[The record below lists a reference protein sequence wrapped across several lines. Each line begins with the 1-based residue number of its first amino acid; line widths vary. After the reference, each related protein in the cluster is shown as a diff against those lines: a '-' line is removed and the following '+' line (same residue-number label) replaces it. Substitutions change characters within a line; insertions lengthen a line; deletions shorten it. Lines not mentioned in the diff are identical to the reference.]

1 MSAVSDVV
9 FPALEA
15 IATAVIAGFTITQWR
30 SDTLK
35 RQARVREVDSR
46 ISTVGFLL
54 RRQLRSWLGMDG
66 EGGANKNPISPL
78 TRWVERNRPSYSDHV
93 TRAEQRLEEMA
104 SLAGEASPEVATGVK
119 AAFVLFLS
127 GSRRLNQ
134 WASTERPNDET
145 EFDYDRLPMDATKD
159 LTSCITALERGVIDT
174 NLLIADK
181 KLDDLRVAEDPF
193 RQLADEIIRQR
204 LHP

>member
-1 MSAVSDVV
+1 MSDVL

-30 SDTLK
+30 SDTLT

-46 ISTVGFLL
+46 ISTIGFQL
-54 RRQLRSWLGMDG
+54 RRQIRSWLGMDG
-66 EGGANKNPISPL
+66 EGGANKSPISRL
-78 TRWVERNRPSYSDHV
+78 ARWVERHRLDYSDHV
-93 TRAEQRLEEMA
+93 SRAEQRLEEMA
-104 SLAGEASPEVATGVK
+104 SLADEAGPEVSTGVK
-119 AAFVLFLS
+119 AAFVLFL
-127 GSRRLNQ
+127 GGTRRLNQ
-134 WASTERPNDET
+134 WASTDRPRDET
-145 EFDYDRLPMDATKD
+145 EFDYDRLPMDAEKD

-181 KLDDLRVAEDPF
+181 KLDELREAQDPF
-193 RQLADEIIRQR
+193 KQLADEIIRQR